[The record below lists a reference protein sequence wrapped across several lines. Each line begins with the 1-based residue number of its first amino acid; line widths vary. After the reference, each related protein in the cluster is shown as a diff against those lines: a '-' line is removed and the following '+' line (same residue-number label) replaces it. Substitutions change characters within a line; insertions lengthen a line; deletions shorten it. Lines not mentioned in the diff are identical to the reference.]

1 MQAALR
7 KDLENRTGA
16 IAAAMLHDIGKYS
29 LAFQEKIKNNSD
41 KRVDHSTAGAKE
53 CFKKGRMY
61 EFMSYCIA
69 GHHSGLPDHGSSF
82 DAGNRAY
89 IGGQKMETD

>member
-1 MQAALR
+1 
-7 KDLENRTGA
+7 
-16 IAAAMLHDIGKYS
+16 MLHDIGKYS

-69 GHHSGLPDHGSSF
+69 VASFGDCRIMGVLLMREMRLHWRAENGNGLRITAPLKV
-82 DAGNRAY
+82 R
-89 IGGQKMETD
+89 